1 VRSNK
6 FYQESERRGERM
18 RLKDIPL
25 VVPPER
31 KKEFERSRVS
41 RMNASVG
48 GRQTYPIAQDSDDDS
63 TYI

>member
-31 KKEFERSRVS
+31 KKEFERSRIS
-41 RMNASVG
+41 
-48 GRQTYPIAQDSDDDS
+48 
-63 TYI
+63 